1 MAKIL
6 HIEAS
11 QRGSQSG
18 SSQLAAW
25 FLSAVR
31 EAHPEDEIQVLNIF
45 ETDLPPFDEEAANA
59 KFTAIFQEK
68 LSRDSRHGSHETD
81 RG

>member
-25 FLSAVR
+25 FLS
-31 EAHPEDEIQVLNIF
+31 
-45 ETDLPPFDEEAANA
+45 DLPPFDEEAANA